1 MTRTANVNY
10 EVKWQSANV
19 NDGEMTSTA
28 NVNHEVKWPCQQM
41 WINWGEMTKEANGNL
56 GHN

>member
-1 MTRTANVNY
+1 MT
-10 EVKWQSANV
+10 KSANV